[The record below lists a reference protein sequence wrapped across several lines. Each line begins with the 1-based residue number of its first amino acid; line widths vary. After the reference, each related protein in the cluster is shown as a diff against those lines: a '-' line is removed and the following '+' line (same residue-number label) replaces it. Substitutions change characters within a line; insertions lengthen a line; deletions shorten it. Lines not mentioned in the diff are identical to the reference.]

1 MPSFSPNYFI
11 HAANLLLVVA
21 YSVRDIMWLRLFAVA
36 SSLISLPYF
45 LLQPTP
51 QWAPI
56 AWSAGFA
63 GLNLF
68 QSWRIHLERR
78 PVKLTPD
85 EEEVRRL
92 AFADLPARKVLQLV
106 GLGEWTTAAPG
117 ERLIEHGTP
126 AGGIALLLRGTVRVS
141 KDGQVLGEMLRQGD
155 IVGSALLLGGA
166 PAEVDATTVEPVRA
180 LRWEV
185 ATLRR
190 YLEADPESRI
200 GFQRNLAHDLAGKLR
215 RLGESYLDG
224 VIRRE

>member
-1 MPSFSPNYFI
+1 M
-11 HAANLLLVVA
+11 L
-21 YSVRDIMWLRLFAVA
+21 
-36 SSLISLPYF
+36 
-45 LLQPTP
+45 
-51 QWAPI
+51 
-56 AWSAGFA
+56 GFA

-141 KDGQVLGEMLRQGD
+141 KDGQVLGELGQGD

-215 RLGESYLDG
+215 RLGESYLRQASSRG
-224 VIRRE
+224 E